1 MEENKKS
8 LYGSLAVIWAAFLW
22 GTIGIFRRFIVLPS
36 GMLAFARGVIGA
48 LVLLLLYPICR
59 QKPDFAAI
67 RRNVIKLL
75 LSGIFLG
82 LNWIC
87 LFEAYRYSVS
97 TAVICYYLAPVLVT
111 LVAGVFMKERL
122 TPRKLICVLLSFVG
136 AALVSGVGT
145 GMEGGQLQCVLFA
158 SIAAIFYASVTLTT
172 KTMRDIPA
180 KDCTVVQ
187 LLTAAAFLLPYT
199 LIFERDVPRSF
210 DTVTVLFLLIVGV
223 LHTGVAFGLYFYA
236 VGRLPA
242 FTVSLYSYLDPVVA
256 IVLSAL
262 IFREKLGWLGVIGAV
277 LVIGAAVL
285 GEIQAKQND
294 AKREGD

>member
-1 MEENKKS
+1 MEENKKT
-8 LYGSLAVIWAAFLW
+8 LHGTAAVILSAFLW
-22 GTIGIFRRFIVLPS
+22 GTLGVFRRYIALPS

-59 QKPDFAAI
+59 QKPDLAAI
-67 RRNVIKLL
+67 RRNGVKLL
-75 LSGIFLG
+75 LSGFLLG

-97 TAVICYYLAPVLVT
+97 TAVVCYYLAPVLVT
-111 LVAGVFMKERL
+111 LAATFLMKERL
-122 TPRKLICVLLSFVG
+122 TPIKLICVLAAFAG

-145 GMEGGQLQCVLFA
+145 DMGENQLRCVVFA
-158 SIAAIFYASVTLTT
+158 LIAACCYASVTLIT
-172 KTMRDIPA
+172 KTMRSIPA

-187 LLTAAAFLLPYT
+187 LLTAALFLLPYT
-199 LIFERDVPRSF
+199 LILERSAPRSF

-256 IVLSAL
+256 ILLSAL
-262 IFREKLGWLGVIGAV
+262 VFRERLGWLGVIGAV
-277 LVIGAAVL
+277 LVIGAAAL
-285 GEIQAKQND
+285 GELETL
-294 AKREGD
+294 RSRSHHT